1 MYTINWSDNAR
12 SLKMEKEE
20 RKKKKDEEF
29 ESTPLGVK
37 LKITKKTQVLKPKS
51 KLFGPAGKVLIV
63 PAKTK
68 KTIEEV
74 YVPRTLKVNEK
85 KFLSSTLQ
93 KIPTDI
99 MDNIFSFL
107 EPPKPTKISF

>member
-1 MYTINWSDNAR
+1 MYTIDWKENAR
-12 SLKMEKEE
+12 SLKREKEE

-37 LKITKKTQVLKPKS
+37 LKITKKTQVLKPKT
-51 KLFGPAGKVLIV
+51 FTVWGIV
-63 PAKTK
+63 PATK
-68 KTIEEV
+68 KTIEQWV